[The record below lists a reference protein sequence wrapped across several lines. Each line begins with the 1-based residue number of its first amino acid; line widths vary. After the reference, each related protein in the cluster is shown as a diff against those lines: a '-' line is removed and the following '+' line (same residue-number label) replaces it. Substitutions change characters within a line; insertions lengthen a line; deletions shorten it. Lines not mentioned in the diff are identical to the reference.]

1 MRPRANGLGLGI
13 GHARRGHGRQ
23 LLAKASSCFFDGRF
37 SVTELPL
44 LEGSDE
50 VPQVLARE
58 GLAGRYGD
66 AIPLEDIRG
75 ESSSV
80 GVLIMLSRVG
90 EPGAVEELF
99 PRRLFFRNTVRGD
112 RGIGRWCIAVLEDS
126 EQGLQLFV
134 REGAA
139 GRGGDA
145 VLGPEEGSE
154 LGSRGLCLDL
164 SDPPLV
170 GLGEVLRV
178 FLNGLLLG
186 LGLPRGSRGGFQLPV
201 LGAAGAAGAGSGVAT
216 CTGAG
221 GRRAGSMP
229 AAARPEGAVSASGT
243 P

>member
-44 LEGSDE
+44 LEGGDE
-50 VPQVLARE
+50 VLQVL
-58 GLAGRYGD
+58 
-66 AIPLEDIRG
+66 
-75 ESSSV
+75 
-80 GVLIMLSRVG
+80 
-90 EPGAVEELF
+90 
-99 PRRLFFRNTVRGD
+99 RRLFFRNTVRGD

-201 LGAAGAAGAGSGVAT
+201 LGAAGAAGAGAGVAT
-216 CTGAG
+216 SNCGAG